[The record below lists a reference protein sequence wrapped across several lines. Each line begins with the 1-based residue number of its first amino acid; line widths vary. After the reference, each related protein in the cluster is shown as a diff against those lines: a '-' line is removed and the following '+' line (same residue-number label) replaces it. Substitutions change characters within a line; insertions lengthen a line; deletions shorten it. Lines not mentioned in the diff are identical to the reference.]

1 MFEVVSLIE
10 ENPNPKQE
18 EFFLN
23 KDMDIRFN
31 NLVVKIGGST
41 LGSGDTT
48 FHDLVALQDEGVN
61 PIVVHGGGKLI
72 DKWLGQLGVRPKFV
86 DGLRVTDSDTL
97 EVVIAILTGVVNTS
111 IVSAINQLGGKAVG
125 VSGVDGNIIVGK
137 IDRPELGLVAG
148 EVNVNAEMLKTLIDS
163 GIIPVIA
170 PIATNLNDKEQP
182 CLNANADTVA
192 GAVAIAMQS
201 KKLIFMTDV
210 EGVYD
215 SSRRLI
221 KKITYNQLNKLIE
234 SNVIHGGM
242 IPKLNACLKVVDN
255 LCAAHIIDGRG
266 SNALKDCLAKTLIGT
281 SIVKK

>member
-1 MFEVVSLIE
+1 MIE
-10 ENPNPKQE
+10 ENPNSKQE

-23 KDMDIRFN
+23 KDQSLRFN

-48 FHDLVALQDEGVN
+48 FHDLVALQNEGVN
-61 PIVVHGGGKLI
+61 PVVVHGGGKLI
-72 DKWLGQLGVRPKFV
+72 DKWLGQLGVMPKFV
-86 DGLRVTDSDTL
+86 EGLRVTDADTL
-97 EVVIAILTGVVNTS
+97 QVVIAILSGVVNTS
-111 IVSAINQLGGKAVG
+111 IVSTINQLGGKAVG

-148 EVNVNAEMLKTLIDS
+148 TVDVNADMLKTLIDS

-170 PIATNLNDKEQP
+170 PIATNLNAQDQP

-192 GAVAIAMQS
+192 GAVAMAMQS
-201 KKLIFMTDV
+201 QKLIFMTDV

-215 SSRRLI
+215 SSRKLI
-221 KKITYNQLNKLIE
+221 RKITYKQLNKLID

-255 LCAAHIIDGRG
+255 LCTAHIIDGRNA
-266 SNALKDCLAKTLIGT
+266 NALRDCLSKTIIGT

>member
-1 MFEVVSLIE
+1 MIE
-10 ENPNPKQE
+10 ENPNSKHE
-18 EFFLN
+18 RYFLN
-23 KDMDIRFN
+23 KGQNIRFN

-48 FHDLVALQDEGVN
+48 FHDLVALQNEGVN

-72 DKWLGQLGVRPKFV
+72 DKWLGQLGVMPRFV
-86 DGLRVTDSDTL
+86 EGLRVTDDVTL
-97 EVVIAILTGVVNTS
+97 QVVIAILSGVVNTS
-111 IVSAINQLGGKAVG
+111 IVTSINQLGGKAVG
-125 VSGVDGNIIVGK
+125 ISGVDGNIIVGN

-148 EVNVNAEMLKTLIDS
+148 TVVVKAAMLNTLIDS

-170 PIATNLNDKEQP
+170 PIVANLNSQDQP

-192 GAVAIAMQS
+192 GSVAVAMQS
-201 KKLIFMTDV
+201 QKLIFMTDV

-215 SSRRLI
+215 SSRKLI
-221 KKITYNQLNKLIE
+221 RKITHKQLNKLIN

-242 IPKLNACLKVVDN
+242 IPKLNACLEVVDD
-255 LCAAHIIDGRG
+255 LCSAHIIDGRK
-266 SNALKDCLAKTLIGT
+266 SNALKDCLTKTDVGT